1 MAKRVSKG
9 FGDTVA
15 KFTEATGIDKAV
27 KFIAGNDCGCDKRK
41 EVLNKLFPY
50 KTPECLT
57 EPEFKLLE
65 ELLPKISVKIKPS
78 QQIEFLKVYNR
89 VFKTNE
95 TPTSCASC
103 LNDMLRKTRI
113 VFNEYNKES
122 FPNDQGAFLG

>member
-27 KFIAGNDCGCDKRK
+27 KFIAGEDCGCNKRK
-41 EVLNKLFPY
+41 EILNKLFPY

-65 ELLPKISVKIKPS
+65 ELLPQISVKIKPS
-78 QQIEFLKVYNR
+78 QQIEFLKIYNR
-89 VFKTNE
+89 VFKTN
-95 TPTSCASC
+95 
-103 LNDMLRKTRI
+103 
-113 VFNEYNKES
+113 
-122 FPNDQGAFLG
+122 